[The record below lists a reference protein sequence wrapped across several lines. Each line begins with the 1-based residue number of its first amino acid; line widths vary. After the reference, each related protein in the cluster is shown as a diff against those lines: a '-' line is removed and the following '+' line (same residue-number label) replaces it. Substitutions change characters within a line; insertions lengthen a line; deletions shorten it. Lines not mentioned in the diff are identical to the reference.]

1 MTIILIALLG
11 FAAFVLVMVVAF
23 AGLDRL
29 SGTLTRRA
37 APTTIDG
44 YRVEVSDPLA
54 VDDRVLEV
62 AWQIPV
68 LMTNQRRHSAILPVM
83 AGRAEV
89 YVGRARHV
97 GTLSFESEVY
107 GPHGVAEFNPG
118 GHVVAFVDVVLPAGV
133 RPDRVELQQL
143 RPHIYTVVRRFAPAV
158 EPAS

>member
-1 MTIILIALLG
+1 MTTILIALLG
-11 FAAFVLVMVVAF
+11 LAALVLVMVVAF

-29 SGTLTRRA
+29 SGTLTRRT

-44 YRVEVSDPLA
+44 YRVEVSAPLA

-68 LMTNQRRHSAILPVM
+68 LMTNQRRQSAVLPVM

-107 GPHGVAEFNPG
+107 GPYGVAEFNPG
-118 GHVVAFVDVVLPAGV
+118 GHVVGFVDVVLPAGV

-143 RPHIYTVVRRFAPAV
+143 QPHVYTVVRRFAPVV

>member
-1 MTIILIALLG
+1 MNATGAVLLAVIAV
-11 FAAFVLVMVVAF
+11 AIAVTVLV
-23 AGLDRL
+23 L
-29 SGTLTRRA
+29 SPRWVGRAMTRRA

-133 RPDRVELQQL
+133 RPNRVELQQL

>member
-1 MTIILIALLG
+1 MNAPTIILTI
-11 FAAFVLVMVVAF
+11 VTLV
-23 AGLDRL
+23 AGLTVLILSPRWVDRAM
-29 SGTLTRRA
+29 TRRA

-44 YRVEVSDPLA
+44 FRVEVSDPLV

-83 AGRAEV
+83 AGRVEV

-107 GPHGVAEFNPG
+107 GPQGVAEFNPG
-118 GHVVAFVDVVLPAGV
+118 GHVVGFVDVVLPAGV
-133 RPDRVELQQL
+133 RPDRVKLQQL
-143 RPHIYTVVRRFAPAV
+143 QPHVYTVVRRFDPVAD
-158 EPAS
+158 PAS